1 MTTPADT
8 ANRVVLLLLG
18 LLTLAAG
25 GLGLALSMGAWGSTE
40 ADRPVLSETLRGYPD
55 DNPWFWWAVAG
66 VALLTAVLCLLWLRA
81 QLRTRRVS
89 RVDRTTDPREG
100 YTTIHAAAIAR
111 AVEDEVEAIP
121 GVTSASARIHDNPRL
136 RVALTVAMTDTTDI
150 DRLRTQL
157 EDHVVAHL
165 RQAVADPDL
174 PVDIE
179 LRPDVRR
186 TPARTVA

>member
-1 MTTPADT
+1 MSTQADT
-8 ANRVVLLLLG
+8 ANRIVLLLLG
-18 LLTLAAG
+18 LLVLTAG
-25 GLGLALSMGAWGSTE
+25 GLGLALSLGAWGSTE
-40 ADRPVLSETLRGYPD
+40 ANGPVLSETLRDYPD

-66 VALLTAVLCLLWLRA
+66 VAILTAVLCLLWLRA

-100 YTTIHAAAIAR
+100 TTTIHAAAIVR
-111 AVEDEVEAIP
+111 AVEDEVDAIP
-121 GVTSASARIHDNPRL
+121 GVTSASARVHDNPRL
-136 RVALTVAMTDTTDI
+136 RLALTVDMTDTTDI
-150 DRLRTQL
+150 GGLRTHI